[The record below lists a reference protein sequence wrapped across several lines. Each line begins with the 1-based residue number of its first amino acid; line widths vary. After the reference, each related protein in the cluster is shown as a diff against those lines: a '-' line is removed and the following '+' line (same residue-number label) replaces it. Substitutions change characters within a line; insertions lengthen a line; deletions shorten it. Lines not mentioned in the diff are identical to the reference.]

1 MSDLRSAIDALNLTV
16 SIGSTFLAATIIL
29 SILIW
34 SLVP

>member
-1 MSDLRSAIDALNLTV
+1 MSDLSSAIDALNLTI
-16 SIGSTFLAATIIL
+16 SIGSTFLAVTVIL